1 MRIGSVGMQ
10 WQVTCTDRPQQSY
23 CVHMQA
29 ERQRLASIPGMLN
42 PNDIK
47 QEDMVDA

>member
-1 MRIGSVGMQ
+1 MFPAHLES
-10 WQVTCTDRPQQSY
+10 DRPQEQSY

-42 PNDIK
+42 PNDVK
-47 QEDMVDA
+47 QEDMLDA